1 MRTFDPAEL
10 PHQRVH
16 QLLLVGVAPRPI
28 AFVGSVD
35 AEGNAWLSD
44 ERGGGEPRVGVPEQI
59 WHQVR
64 HQLIATFG
72 WGVILSADITLKGT
86 MICGENL
93 KLVISEAEE
102 IWVRE
107 IESNS

>member
-1 MRTFDPAEL
+1 MRIKDFAGAKRGDAIAVEL
-10 PHQRVH
+10 STR
-16 QLLLVGVAPRPI
+16 LY
-28 AFVGSVD
+28 VD